1 MKRTALLAVAA
12 LIISSCGDN
21 GGPDDGN
28 FDRRRMLSDMADNV
42 IVRTYERLDEASVV
56 LVTQTEQFIGMPTS
70 ASLDSVRAAWL
81 RMAEAWQPAQLFE
94 FGPAEGILGDL
105 AENINTFP
113 ASVTKIE
120 AAIAASDTLLQNF
133 DRDARGLPAIE
144 YLLFASSADS
154 TVAAFNAS
162 AVRKAYLRAIARD
175 VRSNVTRVY
184 TAWAGTYRDDFVA
197 RNGTDA
203 GSGTS
208 EVFNAM
214 NRGFELLKN
223 YKIGLPAGL
232 QAGQTAPEPMKVEAP
247 YAKVSWRLATLH
259 MKAVRDVWFG
269 GMVNGTRSLSFRDY
283 VLAMG
288 GEELER
294 STMRQLDSID
304 MIGATIFVDEDLGA
318 MCAANDARVAMYY
331 AQLQKL
337 TRFIKS
343 ETSSLLGISI
353 TYSSGDGD

>member
-1 MKRTALLAVAA
+1 MSTRIFICLMM
-12 LIISSCGDN
+12 ISVVGCTDD
-21 GGPDDGN
+21 GGPNDGN
-28 FDRRRMLSDMADNV
+28 FDRRRMLTDMADNV
-42 IVRTYERLDEASVV
+42 VLPTYARLDQASVTLITRV
-56 LVTQTEQFIGMPTS
+56 EQFAEVPS
-70 ASLDSVRAAWL
+70 ASALDSARAAWL

-120 AAIAASDTLLQNF
+120 AAITASDTLLQNF

-144 YLLFASSADS
+144 YLLFAFSTDS
-154 TVAAFNAS
+154 TLAAFNAS
-162 AVRKAYLRAIARD
+162 AIRRAYLRAVARD
-175 VRSNVTRVY
+175 VRSNVNRVY
-184 TAWAGTYRDDFVA
+184 VTWANTYYPDFIS

-223 YKIGLPAGL
+223 FKIGLPAGL
-232 QAGQTAPEPMKVEAP
+232 QAGQTGPEPMKVEAP
-247 YAKVSWRLATLH
+247 YAKVSWRLSQLH
-259 MKAVRDVWFG
+259 MKAVRELWTGISTPTV
-269 GMVNGTRSLSFRDY
+269 RSLSFRDY
-283 VLAMG
+283 VLALG
-288 GEELER
+288 GETLER
-294 STMRQLDSID
+294 STMAQLDSID
-304 MIGATIFVDEDLGA
+304 MVASTIGINEDLGA
-318 MCAANDARVAMYY
+318 LCANGDGRVAAYY

-337 TRFIKS
+337 TRFLKS